1 VELTSA
7 AAKMKRLS
15 FEKDQIIARE
25 GDPGKHVFLIADGTV
40 RVRQAGNQEVATL
53 TAGQSFGERA
63 LLLDV
68 PHNATVVAS
77 EKVELLVL
85 DEAQFKEMLAREHLL
100 QAASAISPA
109 ETFAPP
115 CKDVNTSTISNQ
127 LQGASQELRP

>member
-15 FEKDQIIARE
+15 FEKGQIIVRE
-25 GDPGKHVFLIADGTV
+25 GDPGKHFFLIADGTV
-40 RVRQAGNQEVATL
+40 RVRQAGNLEVATL
-53 TAGQSFGERA
+53 AAGQSFGERA

-68 PHNATVVAS
+68 PRNATVVAS

-85 DEAQFKEMLAREHLL
+85 DEAQFREMLARDRLL
-100 QAASAISPA
+100 QAASAIGPA

-115 CKDVNTSTISNQ
+115 CKDVNTWH
-127 LQGASQELRP
+127 